1 MLDQKSNSA
10 VASVAGSAAVTAV
23 EQPQSPPKKKRL
35 NLDLSADAHEL
46 LQRLADESGKNMVE
60 VLRTGLAVYGI
71 AHDERKKGRK
81 LAVVQDDQIVK
92 ELVIP

>member
-1 MLDQKSNSA
+1 MPDQKL
-10 VASVAGSAAVTAV
+10 VPAV
-23 EQPQSPPKKKRL
+23 EPPVAIVPKKKRL
-35 NLDLSADAHEL
+35 NLDLSTEAHEL
-46 LQRLADESGKNMVE
+46 LQRWADESGKNMVE

-81 LAVVQDDQIVK
+81 LAVVEDDRIIK